1 VNMYRFCQLLKHKL
15 PLNNLKQPV
24 GNNVRQYFK
33 PSQGKDAFF
42 DVEGVVTK
50 DVLLFRY
57 DDSGKVFWINLIA
70 MGMFPIWTYMGYT
83 AYSLK
88 SAIEPVKDA
97 TAENT
102 KLNWRIDHIMSGSWG
117 IGLAYCLF
125 GVGLSSYWVTRT
137 MNTVRRLVLRKGG
150 KYISIQTYG
159 ITGGGGKIFNVP
171 VVHCSGAQ
179 QEFHKTDRFFLKIRD
194 HSFKYQLN
202 LKDGVVSNMPLFART
217 VGLGRTI

>member
-1 VNMYRFCQLLKHKL
+1 MIIKMLQGKFILNCATNLHYFVVIIFRCPCPTISEPVNMYRFCQLLKHKL

-88 SAIEPVKDA
+88 
-97 TAENT
+97 
-102 KLNWRIDHIMSGSWG
+102 
-117 IGLAYCLF
+117 
-125 GVGLSSYWVTRT
+125 
-137 MNTVRRLVLRKGG
+137 
-150 KYISIQTYG
+150 
-159 ITGGGGKIFNVP
+159 
-171 VVHCSGAQ
+171 
-179 QEFHKTDRFFLKIRD
+179 
-194 HSFKYQLN
+194 
-202 LKDGVVSNMPLFART
+202 
-217 VGLGRTI
+217 